1 MCRLFSRERECRLVR
16 RHALVGLQS
25 VLVHQPHL
33 GSDHAVQAH
42 VRVDVALELCWAHRS
57 RAIRVL
63 RGPLEAVIALRMCR
77 SFNRERECRLVRP
90 HALVG
95 LQSVLVRQPH
105 PGSGRAVQAHVRAD
119 VALELYWAH
128 QSRAIRVLREPLEAA
143 IARERVRSFM
153 RPCTCRSGTSVASQ
167 VIHALR
173 APIDADRWD
182 NARCGFCCAAEI
194 GLGNEFALCAMWP
207 SEKGA
212 IVV

>member
-1 MCRLFSRERECRLVR
+1 M
-16 RHALVGLQS
+16 
-25 VLVHQPHL
+25 
-33 GSDHAVQAH
+33 
-42 VRVDVALELCWAHRS
+42 
-57 RAIRVL
+57 
-63 RGPLEAVIALRMCR
+63 
-77 SFNRERECRLVRP
+77 
-90 HALVG
+90 
-95 LQSVLVRQPH
+95 
-105 PGSGRAVQAHVRAD
+105 QAHVRAD

-182 NARCGFCCAAEI
+182 NAQCGFCCAAEI

-212 IVV
+212 IDVELVLNGP